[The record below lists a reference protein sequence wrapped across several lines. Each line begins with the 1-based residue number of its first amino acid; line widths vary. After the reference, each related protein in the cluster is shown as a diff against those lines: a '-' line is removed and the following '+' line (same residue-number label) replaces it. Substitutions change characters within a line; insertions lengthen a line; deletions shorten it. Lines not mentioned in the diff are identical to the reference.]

1 MNPFFASVLLFF
13 LFSNALFAQKK
24 VEKPIQPYFAIATGY
39 AETSVGTG
47 FPLNVDYQWRYK
59 KIGIGVGF
67 GVEYVNY
74 KQSNKAVRPFEI
86 GMVLPPQQYLLI
98 QRRPYIFQATE
109 QWFNLVPSLMGYYYL
124 GKKKRWEGFF
134 KTGIFALYNA
144 WYDLNGLEYK
154 VDSQMK
160 IIGTGPID
168 ERETKNSI
176 DLQRINWLVGG
187 GVLYKLNE
195 KTALRM
201 SSEVQWGRGISVLG
215 GVVFK
220 R

>member
-1 MNPFFASVLLFF
+1 MNQFFASVLLFS
-13 LFSNALFAQKK
+13 LLSSPLFAQKK
-24 VEKPIQPYFAIATGY
+24 VEKPIQPYFAVATGY

-67 GVEYVNY
+67 GVEYVSY
-74 KQSNKAVRPFEI
+74 KYGSTNRLYEI
-86 GMVLPPQQYLLI
+86 GENTYRNNYRGRTVY
-98 QRRPYIFQATE
+98 QATE

-124 GKKKRWEGFF
+124 GKKNRWEGFF
-134 KTGIFALYNA
+134 KTGVFALYNA
-144 WYDLNGLEYK
+144 WYDYNGLEYK
-154 VDSQMK
+154 IDYQGK
-160 IIGTGPID
+160 IIDKGPIPVH
-168 ERETKNSI
+168 ETKNSI

>member
-1 MNPFFASVLLFF
+1 MNPFFASVLFF
-13 LFSNALFAQKK
+13 SLFSSPLFAQKK
-24 VEKPIQPYFAIATGY
+24 VAKPIQPYFAIATGFN
-39 AETSVGTG
+39 EISVGSG

-59 KIGIGVGF
+59 KIGVGVGF
-67 GVEYVNY
+67 GAEYVKY
-74 KQSNKAVRPFEI
+74 KYGSTNRLYEI
-86 GMVLPPQQYLLI
+86 GAAI
-98 QRRPYIFQATE
+98 NATRPLNRLAYQSTE

-134 KTGIFALYNA
+134 KTGVFALYNA
-144 WYDLNGLEYK
+144 WYDYNGLEYK
-154 VDSQMK
+154 IDYQGK
-160 IIGTGPID
+160 IIDKGPIPVY
-168 ERETKNSI
+168 ETKNSI

-195 KTALRM
+195 KTALRL